1 MPSKRDPPV
10 TKVLCTFF
18 VQEADGLRP
27 ARKTIASC
35 RDHPKIWQWEGINP
49 EQCRWSQGATL
60 GVGLDKTEENPD
72 REAEDILCRMTG
84 TQPIPQPSQG
94 VGTMLETSVHRAIR
108 ADWQGLHVLGCGVR
122 SLATREIFAALSDQA
137 RQGGLAQVR
146 QAAGS
151 PIVELSMAAA
161 VE

>member
-1 MPSKRDPPV
+1 MS
-10 TKVLCTFF
+10 
-18 VQEADGLRP
+18 VQPGSD
-27 ARKTIASC
+27 T
-35 RDHPKIWQWEGINP
+35 
-49 EQCRWSQGATL
+49 
-60 GVGLDKTEENPD
+60 GVGLDKTEENPG

-108 ADWQGLHVLGCGVR
+108 LIGRVSMFWDAGVR
-122 SLATREIFAALSDQA
+122 SLATREMFAALSDQA